1 MRKVRNKNGVVP
13 IGSGTTQSDSKLL
26 NVVKYMMSKY
36 SRDSGIE
43 SSEETFQKYKRDLEK
58 VKFNYVKPVR
68 HISN

>member
-36 SRDSGIE
+36 SSIWDVKLKSADRFCEE
-43 SSEETFQKYKRDLEK
+43 S
-58 VKFNYVKPVR
+58 
-68 HISN
+68 